1 MANKITYKP
10 NSANGRSF
18 LIKKAIFLMTKFNL
32 IAKLNKSYFTKLH
45 LSSSMLLAVSQKII
59 SYFLIF
65 SHLITVSS
73 LN

>member
-45 LSSSMLLAVSQKII
+45 LSSSMLLAVSQK
-59 SYFLIF
+59 
-65 SHLITVSS
+65 
-73 LN
+73 